1 MQFKIDLS
9 KNTSVLLPQKMHLKK
24 TFQSCSLKKC
34 ISKTHAKLLPQKHMP
49 NCSLKKCITNIFF
62 ISASINA
69 VKSKADINK
78 SLIMH
83 D

>member
-1 MQFKIDLS
+1 MRFKTALS
-9 KNTSVLLPQKMHLKK
+9 RNTSVLLPQKMKFKK
-24 TFQSCSLKKC
+24 TFQNRSLKKR
-34 ISKTHAKLLPQKHMP
+34 ISKTHAKLLPQKMHFKMA
-49 NCSLKKCITNIFF
+49 ITKIFF

-69 VKSKADINK
+69 VRNKTDINK